1 MYLICKTIFDV
12 FFKINIELYYYFFFP
27 VKEAPKLPNGAYEGS
42 ALTKA
47 CGKLILLQKMLRKL
61 NDEGHRVLIFSQ
73 V

>member
-1 MYLICKTIFDV
+1 MYLMCIISLDLFVFLINV
-12 FFKINIELYYYFFFP
+12 FFFYYSTL
-27 VKEAPKLPNGAYEGS
+27 KEAPKLPNGAYEGS

>member
-1 MYLICKTIFDV
+1 ML
-12 FFKINIELYYYFFFP
+12 FP
-27 VKEAPKLPNGAYEGS
+27 PFLKEAPKLPNGAYEGS

-73 V
+73 VCYEVLQILF